1 MDEAFEKFKQS
12 ILDLDCS
19 WVSCKDC
26 PYQQDNIIGFPCDLG
41 DLQKKMRDMPK
52 DERLEAI
59 KLLND
64 LINDQIG
71 KGNRDIFHKALSV
84 LEEGSRK

>member
-1 MDEAFEKFKQS
+1 MDEEFKRLKKS
-12 ILDLDCS
+12 ILALDCS
-19 WVSCKDC
+19 GVSCKDC

-41 DLQKKMRDMPK
+41 DLQKKMRDMPT

-64 LINDQIG
+64 LINAQPV
-71 KGNRDIFHKALSV
+71 KGDFHRALSV